1 MFGIQNVQ
9 LAAPSTQSQMK
20 APEPTE
26 TAVAVTEISKSE
38 KSRNDGMKSDT
49 QDQQT
54 HSGHKDPDEE
64 LPDLLG
70 PPPSFSA
77 NVLEADRARLSEPLS
92 DQGQTQTEQSTKGYD
107 GIHEDAARQLD
118 VSR

>member
-9 LAAPSTQSQMK
+9 LAAPSTQSQVK
-20 APEPTE
+20 TPEPTE

-38 KSRNDGMKSDT
+38 KSRNDAMKSDT

-54 HSGHKDPDEE
+54 DSGHKNPDTE

-77 NVLEADRARLSEPLS
+77 NVLEADRARLSDP
-92 DQGQTQTEQSTKGYD
+92 DQGQTQSEPSAKGYD